1 MFFPLPT
8 DASSETVQ
16 MVNAGLSK
24 LVLTLIEETKCEE
37 TPETLE
43 LAFLYFLDQFRKLFI
58 GQFARKLDV
67 TSAFATGKD
76 LHQFAI

>member
-1 MFFPLPT
+1 MYLVLRS

-16 MVNAGLSK
+16 MANAGLSK

-58 GQFARKLDV
+58 GQFARKHDA
-67 TSAFATGKD
+67 TSAFATGER
-76 LHQFAI
+76 ANS